1 MVSMEKKK
9 EEVAIFSTDWH
20 IKRDN
25 IDIIIDLV
33 RQQCLLAVELKVKY
47 LACLGDVFDSR
58 IAQTQDVLDTFSV
71 IVDMVSSYGLTLVC
85 IPGNH
90 DKTNYDSSVS
100 FLSPYKGRKGLF
112 LIEMAGSIPF
122 KDSDFSIDFIPFFK
136 EEVWIEQ
143 FNQFQEYLGSWDSIK
158 EDSKKRIL
166 CTHIA
171 VTGSRNNDGSMVS
184 SKLSTSLFKNYF
196 KVFSGHY
203 HDQQK
208 IGENFYHIPSIRQ
221 NNFGENSDKGFTV
234 LYSDGSHELV
244 KSKFVEFK
252 KVKIDLGEYDL
263 AQIKKMSSQYSDSNL
278 KLRFELTGTE
288 SQLKSINID
297 DFPGVQIT
305 KKSKEIESDIEYAEN
320 NEVVEMT
327 VSTIREEFVKFCN
340 QENIDME
347 IGIKFINKLNNFK

>member
-9 EEVAIFSTDWH
+9 EAVVVFSTDWH

-85 IPGNH
+85 ISGNH

-100 FLSPYKGRKGLF
+100 FLSPYKGRKGLM
-112 LIEMAGSIPF
+112 LIEKAGGIPLR
-122 KDSDFSIDFIPFFK
+122 DENIFIHFLPFFK
-136 EEVWIEQ
+136 EEVWLEKH
-143 FNQFQEYLGSWDSIK
+143 K
-158 EDSKKRIL
+158 ELVDYSEIMPHIDRVTKHIL

-244 KSKFVEFK
+244 KSKFIEFK
-252 KVKIDLGEYDL
+252 KVKIDLGEYNL

-288 SQLKSINID
+288 SQLKSVNID

-340 QENIDME
+340 QENIDIE